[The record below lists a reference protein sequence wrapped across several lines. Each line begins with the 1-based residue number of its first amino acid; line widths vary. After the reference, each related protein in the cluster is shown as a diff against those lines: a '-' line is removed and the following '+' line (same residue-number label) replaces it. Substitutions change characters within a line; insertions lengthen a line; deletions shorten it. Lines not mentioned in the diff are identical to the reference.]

1 MSSSPVAAAA
11 FLAELRTRLT
21 GPGCEFELVDEN
33 VRGVRLPVFKNRARS
48 LTEHLERSVA
58 YGEREYLVDGPI
70 RLTFAAHRDAVA
82 SLAAELRERGVSP
95 GDRVMILGANSA
107 AWVVSY
113 WALAAVGAVTVAGNV
128 WWTAPETE
136 YAIQHSGSRLVI
148 ADARRAPLVPSGVD
162 ALSMEHDVPT
172 LMSSRPGEPLAQ
184 PDVAED
190 EPAVIMYTS
199 GTTGRPKGATHS
211 HRNLLSV
218 IEYHRLNDAI
228 VAAMGAPMGTA
239 VGAAPPIPRRFLM
252 TMPLFHIASL
262 HNLALPRLVSGD
274 TVIVDSGRFDVDRV
288 LALIERERVTN
299 WAIVPTMAHRVA
311 THNGI
316 DRYDLSSLVAVS
328 VNSAPSSPA
337 LKSRLRAAVPSVQQ
351 SIVDSYGLTESST
364 AATVATP
371 VELEDH
377 PLTVGHPIV
386 TVDVTIRDAHGN
398 AVDDGVDGE
407 VWLRSAFVMLGYWND
422 PDATARAITPDGW
435 LRTGDLGCMRDGL
448 LFLNTRRSDLILRGG
463 ENVYP
468 AEVEAVLGEHPSVS
482 ECAVFGVA
490 STDLGQEVAA
500 VVVTSDAVDVD
511 ELRTYVAAQLAYYK
525 VPSRWRITAE
535 PLPRTATGKVI
546 RAGLSA

>member
-1 MSSSPVAAAA
+1 
-11 FLAELRTRLT
+11 
-21 GPGCEFELVDEN
+21 
-33 VRGVRLPVFKNRARS
+33 
-48 LTEHLERSVA
+48 
-58 YGEREYLVDGPI
+58 
-70 RLTFAAHRDAVA
+70 
-82 SLAAELRERGVSP
+82 
-95 GDRVMILGANSA
+95 
-107 AWVVSY
+107 
-113 WALAAVGAVTVAGNV
+113 
-128 WWTAPETE
+128 
-136 YAIQHSGSRLVI
+136 
-148 ADARRAPLVPSGVD
+148 
-162 ALSMEHDVPT
+162 
-172 LMSSRPGEPLAQ
+172 
-184 PDVAED
+184 
-190 EPAVIMYTS
+190 
-199 GTTGRPKGATHS
+199 
-211 HRNLLSV
+211 
-218 IEYHRLNDAI
+218 
-228 VAAMGAPMGTA
+228 
-239 VGAAPPIPRRFLM
+239 
-252 TMPLFHIASL
+252 
-262 HNLALPRLVSGD
+262 
-274 TVIVDSGRFDVDRV
+274 V

-311 THNGI
+311 THDGI

-371 VELEDH
+371 VELEAH

-386 TVDVTIRDAHGN
+386 TVDVSIRDAHGN